1 MGTRIIVGA
10 LMTDISIIIV
20 ALLYIGA
27 RNPKNPWWANENVMN
42 WVLPLITG
50 AIVVG
55 PFLLVEGFVFNF
67 SALGSTDILI
77 SLTTLGAGAAILLLM
92 RIPKRVAAFEAA
104 ERGTVKGGTSPFT
117 VAGRM

>member
-10 LMTDISIIIV
+10 LMTDFSIIIA

-27 RNPKNPWWANENVMN
+27 RDPKNPWWANETAMN
-42 WVLPLITG
+42 WILPLVTG

-67 SALGSTDILI
+67 KALGSTSIAICMAL
-77 SLTTLGAGAAILLLM
+77 LVAGAAILFLM
-92 RIPKRVAAFEAA
+92 RIPRKVAVFEAA
-104 ERGTVKGGTSPFT
+104 EKRTQQEARSSLT
-117 VAGRM
+117 AA